1 MSNHT
6 RRNLDGRRP
15 EVIQADMRGQDS
27 KQASMLCLI
36 SPESVVPS
44 DHPLRA
50 MKSLVEVV
58 LRELSSVFDAMYS
71 HTGRPS
77 IPPER
82 LLKATVLMALYTVR
96 SERMF
101 CEQLGYNLLFKWFL
115 DMDMHEPAFDPTSFT
130 KNRKRLLEHDVA
142 AHFFRTVVEQ
152 ARKAGLMSDEHF
164 SVDGTLIDAWASM
177 KSFRPKDD
185 DDSDN
190 NGWADFRGKKRSNET
205 HASKTDPD
213 AKLMRKGKGKEA
225 KLSYCLSALMENRNG
240 LLTSIDL
247 ALATGFAERESA
259 LTMLEG
265 TQSSSSRRTVGADA
279 GYDTSDFVAACRK
292 RGVTPHVA
300 QNRSNRRSAIDGRT
314 TRWEGYSVS
323 IAIRRMI
330 ERVFGWMKTTA
341 NFRRTRLKGR
351 AKTAMAATFIG
362 ATYNLMR
369 LARLLPSAA

>member
-6 RRNLDGRRP
+6 ARNLDGWRL
-15 EVIQADMRGQDS
+15 EVIQEDMRGQDS

-36 SPESVVPS
+36 SPESVVPP

-58 LRELSSVFDAMYS
+58 LRELSSVFNAMYS

-82 LLKATVLMALYTVR
+82 LLKATVLMALYTLR

-115 DMDMHEPAFDPTSFT
+115 DMDMDERAFDPTSFT
-130 KNRKRLLEHDVA
+130 KNRKRLLDHDVA
-142 AHFFRTVVEQ
+142 GHFFRTVVEQ
-152 ARKAGLMSDEHF
+152 ARKAGLISAEHF
-164 SVDGTLIDAWASM
+164 SVDGTLIEAWASM

-185 DDSDN
+185 HDSDN

-205 HASKTDPD
+205 HESKTDPE
-213 AKLMRKGKGKEA
+213 ARLMRKGKGKEA

-259 LTMLEG
+259 LAMLDG
-265 TQSSSSRRTVGADA
+265 SVSSSSRRTVGADA

-300 QNRSNRRSAIDGRT
+300 QNRTNRSSAIDGRT
-314 TRWEGYSVS
+314 IRWDGYAVS
-323 IAIRRMI
+323 LAIRRMI
-330 ERVFGWMKTTA
+330 ERIFGWMKTTA

-351 AKTAMAATFIG
+351 AKTAMAASFVG

>member
-6 RRNLDGRRP
+6 RRNLDGWLP
-15 EVIQADMRGQDS
+15 EVIQEDMRGQDS

-36 SPESVVPS
+36 SPESVVPPE
-44 DHPLRA
+44 HPLRGV
-50 MKSLVEVV
+50 KKLVEVI
-58 LRELSSVFDAMYS
+58 LRELTSVFDAMYS

-101 CEQLGYNLLFKWFL
+101 CEQLGYN
-115 DMDMHEPAFDPTSFT
+115 
-130 KNRKRLLEHDVA
+130 R
-142 AHFFRTVVEQ
+142 
-152 ARKAGLMSDEHF
+152 
-164 SVDGTLIDAWASM
+164 
-177 KSFRPKDD
+177 
-185 DDSDN
+185 
-190 NGWADFRGKKRSNET
+190 
-205 HASKTDPD
+205 
-213 AKLMRKGKGKEA
+213 KEA

-247 ALATGFAERESA
+247 AFATGYAERASA
-259 LTMLEG
+259 LAMLDGSE
-265 TQSSSSRRTVGADA
+265 SSSSRRTVGADA
-279 GYDTSDFVAACRK
+279 GYDTNDFVAACRD

-351 AKTAMAATFIG
+351 AKTAMAATFVG
-362 ATYNLMR
+362 ATYNIMR

>member
-15 EVIQADMRGQDS
+15 EVIQEDMRGQDS

-36 SPESVVPS
+36 SPESVVPPG
-44 DHPLRA
+44 HPLRA

-58 LRELSSVFDAMYS
+58 LRELSSVFAAMYS

-115 DMDMHEPAFDPTSFT
+115 DMDMDEPAFDPTSFT

-142 AHFFRTVVEQ
+142 GHFFRTVVEQ
-152 ARKAGLMSDEHF
+152 ARKAGLMSAEHF
-164 SVDGTLIDAWASM
+164 SVDGTLIEAWASM

-205 HASKTDPD
+205 HESKTDPE
-213 AKLMRKGKGKEA
+213 ARLMRKGKGKEA

-247 ALATGFAERESA
+247 ALATGYAERQSA
-259 LTMLEG
+259 LAMLDA

-279 GYDTSDFVAACRK
+279 GYDTGDFVAACRD

-314 TRWEGYSVS
+314 TRWAGYSVS
-323 IAIRRMI
+323 ISIRRMI

-351 AKTAMAATFIG
+351 AKTAMAATFVG

-369 LARLLPSAA
+369 LVRLMPSTA